1 MDSNENIEL
10 IRRSDNMEKIIEMAK
25 DDPDWQ
31 VRQFAVCRVEDD
43 EVLKDIFMNDDVP
56 AVRTAAMERIGD
68 IDFLVDNCLNNP
80 FSYIRLAILN
90 RISDESLLEDNQF
103 NSLLK
108 QVILN
113 DPDDFIAKAAIENR
127 KLDNQEI
134 LIDIAKS
141 KRDISLRCA
150 AISRFTDEGI
160 LIDYALYGSDA
171 LIRRAA
177 ISNINLSNNNVLGI
191 IIKRESDEFNRRGA
205 CEKITDES
213 YLRDLI
219 FDRSCYPFLDV
230 FSGNYRMPSD
240 DYFMDVYENDADEY
254 RRQVAVKFI
263 ADASYLV
270 DIVLNETND
279 KIRFEA
285 IKNRNFTNRKI
296 INDLLSSETDEEVLC
311 VLISKVSFEEALI
324 EYVKSNP
331 DDGKATLE
339 AISKISDVE
348 FLDELSGSAN
358 PKIRQQTVKS
368 ISNKPD
374 RSRFRHILKRIALTD
389 ENREIA
395 LESVKAMQNNK
406 DLIDVAS
413 DCGDRQIRLAALEN
427 MKAGRLLDEFLFTSR
442 GPVRNSLEDLFY
454 DSKLNHLALDDD
466 DGEIRKAAI
475 SKLTSKQILDR
486 IISLDNEDSAFARE
500 RLNTLFEDIKRID
513 RKPLLEILIS
523 SEDSDVSFI
532 AQQTRD
538 DLSQWKDRIKMVN
551 EIEDIDK
558 LKDIAE
564 NDFNYYVR
572 CEAEGKIE
580 NILFNIRLDEINSP
594 NNQEKLKD
602 IAMDNTFSAEIR
614 RKALS
619 KINDKSFLTDMGMSN
634 EQFLQ

>member
-1 MDSNENIEL
+1 
-10 IRRSDNMEKIIEMAK
+10 
-25 DDPDWQ
+25 
-31 VRQFAVCRVEDD
+31 
-43 EVLKDIFMNDDVP
+43 
-56 AVRTAAMERIGD
+56 
-68 IDFLVDNCLNNP
+68 
-80 FSYIRLAILN
+80 
-90 RISDESLLEDNQF
+90 
-103 NSLLK
+103 
-108 QVILN
+108 
-113 DPDDFIAKAAIENR
+113 
-127 KLDNQEI
+127 
-134 LIDIAKS
+134 
-141 KRDISLRCA
+141 
-150 AISRFTDEGI
+150 
-160 LIDYALYGSDA
+160 
-171 LIRRAA
+171 
-177 ISNINLSNNNVLGI
+177 
-191 IIKRESDEFNRRGA
+191 
-205 CEKITDES
+205 
-213 YLRDLI
+213 
-219 FDRSCYPFLDV
+219 
-230 FSGNYRMPSD
+230 MPSD

-296 INDLLSSETDEEVLC
+296 INDLLSSETDDEVLS
-311 VLISKVSFEEALI
+311 VLISKVSFEETLI

-331 DDGKATLE
+331 EDGKATLE
-339 AISKISDVE
+339 AILKINDVE
-348 FLDELSGSAN
+348 FLDELSGSVN

-368 ISNKPD
+368 ISNKSD

-466 DGEIRKAAI
+466 DGEVRKAAI

-513 RKPLLEILIS
+513 RKSLLEILIS
-523 SEDSDVSFI
+523 SEDSDVSFM
-532 AQQTRD
+532 AQETLD

-580 NILFNIRLDEINSP
+580 NILFNVRLDEINSP
-594 NNQEKLKD
+594 NNQERLKD
-602 IAMDNTFSAEIR
+602 IAMDNTFSAGIR
-614 RKALS
+614 KKALS
-619 KINDKSFLTDMGMSN
+619 KVSDESFLNDFGDVY